1 MSFYKGLLRF
11 VQLGVVLVVLPRV
24 ASFLALL
31 GGEEGFDIHD
41 LIRVAF
47 AAVLGLGV
55 MATSYFSEQVQAP
68 EYDDEPNNPRE
79 RKRREREAVYFASMN
94 NAAPI
99 ARRAMWVFAFLDGT
113 FNLAD
118 AFYGASASGI
128 IDPAVQ
134 GPVLTAIY
142 AFAVFIFGIAPTL
155 LAIVLSR
162 VISVVDR
169 IPKGFEKTATAAQV
183 DWTYTILKNMGVS
196 TISKSQ
202 AANLLRSED
211 DVRSLPEPN
220 SERTA
225 NVTRTNGEHRTG
237 EQRARIRAYLE
248 ANGVDAS
255 YREMQERFE
264 DPKPSISTISEV
276 VNEWKVLGGQWQS

>member
-31 GGEEGFDIHD
+31 GGEPGFDIHD

-47 AAVLGLGV
+47 AATLGLGV
-55 MATSYFSEQVQAP
+55 MATSYFSELVLAP

-79 RKRREREAVYFASMN
+79 RKRREREAVYFAAMN

-118 AFYGASASGI
+118 AFYGASRSGI
-128 IDPAVQ
+128 IDPTLQ
-134 GPVLTAIY
+134 GSALSIVY
-142 AFAVFIFGIAPTL
+142 GFATFIFGIAPTL

-169 IPKGFEKTATAAQV
+169 IPKGFEKTPSGIQV
-183 DWTYTILKNMGVS
+183 DMLYTIMRNMGLNVY
-196 TISKSQ
+196 SKSQ
-202 AANLLRSED
+202 ATDLLRSE
-211 DVRSLPEPN
+211 DVRSLPEP
-220 SERTA
+220 SVERTD
-225 NVTRTNGEHRTG
+225 RTNGEHRTG
-237 EQRARIRAYLE
+237 EQRARIMAYLN
-248 ANGVDAS
+248 ANGANRS
-255 YREMQERFE
+255 YRDIREQFD
-264 DPKPSISTISEV
+264 DPKPSISTIADAV
-276 VNEWKVLGGQWQS
+276 TEWKTNRGGQWQS